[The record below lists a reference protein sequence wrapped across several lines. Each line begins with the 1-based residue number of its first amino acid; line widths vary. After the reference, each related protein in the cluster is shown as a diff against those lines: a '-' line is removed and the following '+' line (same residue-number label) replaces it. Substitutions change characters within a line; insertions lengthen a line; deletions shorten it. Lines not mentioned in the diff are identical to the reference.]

1 MIDWST
7 LKKISRRIKMEK
19 KDIFE
24 QVLQYVMTVSD
35 EEFAGLS
42 VGTLAHL
49 FNVERSK
56 LTRQFKHH
64 TGLTLED
71 FLFKEKMARA
81 AFLLKVQS
89 GITVKE
95 VSKRIGFCTS
105 DYFIRRFREYYGIV
119 PGRYRELK
127 SMCY

>member
-1 MIDWST
+1 MDN
-7 LKKISRRIKMEK
+7 KN
-19 KDIFE
+19 IFD
-24 QVLQYVMTVSD
+24 QVLRYVMTVAD
-35 EEFAGLS
+35 EEFAAIS

-56 LTRQFKHH
+56 LTRQFKRQ

-81 AFLLKVQS
+81 AFLLKAH
-89 GITVKE
+89 GDITVKE
-95 VSKRIGFCTS
+95 VSKKIGFCTS